1 MRALLEGNATREQT
15 PGRFVPRVTAHG
27 GRSERC
33 SASPA
38 ALVGQEVVAD
48 HHHPIR
54 SEAFPDPSGWSRCG
68 LFQSA
73 GRSCDRRAPAAN
85 LPVRQRFRRL
95 WCALRCTQFEGA
107 FVETILR
114 NPQLTFVSQNYVTLR
129 GVTELACSRDLRL
142 VDMHGRGLSRIG
154 TTNAVSTGP
163 YAPCWAWSDYLY
175 FHRARPDGIAYA
187 SRHNPL
193 QICYAIFERSGL
205 SFAPGRPVPFADML
219 PEIRRILRR
228 YSKIMTRP

>member
-1 MRALLEGNATREQT
+1 M
-15 PGRFVPRVTAHG
+15 
-27 GRSERC
+27 
-33 SASPA
+33 A
-38 ALVGQEVVAD
+38 A
-48 HHHPIR
+48 
-54 SEAFPDPSGWSRCG
+54 DPSGAAPLPPPWLSRRSLPIIAIPSG
-68 LFQSA
+68 TRVFRIHRLGHGAVFFSPPVDPATGERQPPTYRFDSA
-73 GRSCDRRAPAAN
+73 AGAFGVLYAAE
-85 LPVRQRFRRL
+85 
-95 WCALRCTQFEGA
+95 QFEGA

-129 GVTELACSRDLRL
+129 GVTELACSRELRL

-163 YAPCWAWSDYLY
+163 YAPCRAWSDYLY

-193 QICYAIFERSGL
+193 QICYAIFERGGL
-205 SFAPGRPVPFADML
+205 SFTPGCPVPFADML

>member
-1 MRALLEGNATREQT
+1 MAEGPSGAAPLPPPWLARRSLPIITIPSGARLFRIHRVGHDAVFFSSPVDPATRERQPPT
-15 PGRFVPRVTAHG
+15 YRFD
-27 GRSERC
+27 
-33 SASPA
+33 SASGAFGVLYA
-38 ALVGQEVVAD
+38 AQ
-48 HHHPIR
+48 
-54 SEAFPDPSGWSRCG
+54 
-68 LFQSA
+68 
-73 GRSCDRRAPAAN
+73 
-85 LPVRQRFRRL
+85 
-95 WCALRCTQFEGA
+95 QFEGA

-114 NPQLTFVSQNYVTLR
+114 NPQLTFVSQNYVVLR

-163 YAPCWAWSDYLY
+163 YAPCRAWSDYLY

-193 QICYAIFERSGL
+193 QICYAIFERGGL
-205 SFAPGRPVPFADML
+205 SFTPGRPVPFADML
-219 PEIRRILRR
+219 PEIHRILRR

>member
-1 MRALLEGNATREQT
+1 MAAGPSGAAPLPPPWLSRRALPIIAIPSGTRVFRIHRLDHGAVFFSPPVDPATGERQ
-15 PGRFVPRVTAHG
+15 PPIYRFD
-27 GRSERC
+27 
-33 SASPA
+33 SASGAFGVLYA
-38 ALVGQEVVAD
+38 AE
-48 HHHPIR
+48 
-54 SEAFPDPSGWSRCG
+54 
-68 LFQSA
+68 
-73 GRSCDRRAPAAN
+73 
-85 LPVRQRFRRL
+85 
-95 WCALRCTQFEGA
+95 QFEGA

-129 GVTELACSRDLRL
+129 GVTELACSRELRL

-163 YAPCWAWSDYLY
+163 YAPCRAWSDYLY
-175 FHRARPDGIAYA
+175 SHRARPDGIAYA

-193 QICYAIFERSGL
+193 QICYAIFERSDL
-205 SFAPGRPVPFADML
+205 SFTSGRSVPFADML

>member
-1 MRALLEGNATREQT
+1 LPIIAIPSGTRLFRIHRLDHGAVFFSPPVDPATGERQPPT
-15 PGRFVPRVTAHG
+15 YRFD
-27 GRSERC
+27 
-33 SASPA
+33 SASGAFGVLYA
-38 ALVGQEVVAD
+38 AE
-48 HHHPIR
+48 
-54 SEAFPDPSGWSRCG
+54 
-68 LFQSA
+68 
-73 GRSCDRRAPAAN
+73 
-85 LPVRQRFRRL
+85 
-95 WCALRCTQFEGA
+95 QFEGA

-129 GVTELACSRDLRL
+129 SVTEVACSRDLRL

-163 YAPCWAWSDYLY
+163 YAPCRAWSDYLY

-193 QICYAIFERSGL
+193 QICYAIFERSGH
-205 SFAPGRPVPFADML
+205 SFTPGRPVPFADML
-219 PEIRRILRR
+219 PEIRMILRR

>member
-1 MRALLEGNATREQT
+1 M
-15 PGRFVPRVTAHG
+15 
-27 GRSERC
+27 
-33 SASPA
+33 A
-38 ALVGQEVVAD
+38 A
-48 HHHPIR
+48 
-54 SEAFPDPSGWSRCG
+54 DPSGAAPLPPPWLSRRSLPIIAIPSG
-68 LFQSA
+68 TRVFRIHRLGHGAVFFSPPVDPATGERQPPTYRFDSA
-73 GRSCDRRAPAAN
+73 FGAFGVLYAAE
-85 LPVRQRFRRL
+85 
-95 WCALRCTQFEGA
+95 QFEGA

-129 GVTELACSRDLRL
+129 GVTELACSRELRL

-154 TTNAVSTGP
+154 TTNALSTGP
-163 YAPCWAWSDYLY
+163 YAPCRAWSDYLY
-175 FHRARPDGIAYA
+175 FHRARPDGMAYM

-205 SFAPGRPVPFADML
+205 SFTAGRPVPFADML